1 MLNLFE
7 IATNNAPELD
17 DRFSALSSTAS
28 PGLGSSLRKFSE
40 LVRHHGRVTINM
52 RPMSF
57 LSFLVNGC
65 HQNMY
70 EWAQSRAAESG
81 RPVEEIIQERLGDF
95 YGNRTSFDRSFVNG
109 EAFRYGAL
117 NVGGPGVSVY
127 GDYCIVVRNL
137 LFEATHASAYLRSD
151 SLKTY
156 MRVDGTLDEPLLLK
170 ETSPHSH
177 RHVFAGLKHASDLG
191 SAAEEQ
197 WPVLLC
203 SKTEFI
209 EVVFSSELKLSGIE
223 AVRLEAN
230 LYRELFEF
238 GFENFRVKLTDER
251 RFVFEAFVM
260 IKKILRENKIPLEVA
275 KSA

>member
-7 IATNNAPELD
+7 IATNNAAELD
-17 DRFSALSSTAS
+17 DRFSVLSASAS
-28 PGLGSSLRKFSE
+28 PGLGSSLQKFSD

-81 RPVEEIIQERLGDF
+81 RPVEEIIQERLGGY
-95 YGNRTSFDRSFVNG
+95 YGKRTSFDRSFVNG

-117 NVGGPGVSVY
+117 NVGGPGVCIY
-127 GDYCIVVRNL
+127 GDYCLVVRNEL
-137 LFEATHASAYLRSD
+137 CEATLASAYLWSD

-156 MRVDGTLDEPLLLK
+156 LKSDGTLNEPLIHK

-191 SAAEEQ
+191 SAVEEQ
-197 WPVLLC
+197 WPALLC
-203 SKTEFI
+203 
-209 EVVFSSELKLSGIE
+209 
-223 AVRLEAN
+223 
-230 LYRELFEF
+230 
-238 GFENFRVKLTDER
+238 
-251 RFVFEAFVM
+251 
-260 IKKILRENKIPLEVA
+260 
-275 KSA
+275 